1 MATDPPIGTRIKKR
15 RQILGMTQRDLAE
28 RLDVSPSTVA
38 NWETGKHFP
47 LRYLGAVE
55 HVLGISL
62 DEEEDRP
69 RFKPVSDNLRREIA
83 EVLGD
88 DIDAQRYVIGVLEG
102 TLSRPE
108 ANGVPSQ
115 ERPGRSAR

>member
-1 MATDPPIGTRIKKR
+1 MATDPPIGTKIRRARERKR
-15 RQILGMTQRDLAE
+15 MSQEELAE
-28 RLDVSPSTVA
+28 AVGVHRVTVSQ
-38 NWETGKHFP
+38 WEADRAYP
-47 LRYLGAVE
+47 RNRIGALE
-55 HVLGISL
+55 EVLGISL
-62 DEEEDRP
+62 EDEDRP

-88 DIDAQRYVIGVLEG
+88 DIEAQRYVIGVLEG

-108 ANGVPSQ
+108 ADDAPSQ